1 MRNIFGSSGLGP
13 VAVLAGGGASALLL
27 ALTAGPGS
35 ATTTLTVD
43 TLTDGVANATDCS
56 APVID
61 SCSLRD
67 AIAAAADG
75 DVIVFEAGL
84 VGTSTLTEGKLFVE
98 VGLTITGAGSD
109 LLTIDADGNSG
120 VFYIGSAAS
129 DVTVSGMRITGG
141 GGNSTTGA
149 GIDAYNSGSLD
160 LVDVDVSGN
169 AASYGGGVYAT
180 GTGSFSMTDSTV
192 SNNTAG
198 VGAGGLY
205 LAGSLTDV
213 LFTRSVISGNTASQG
228 GGGIVSYN
236 SGDVALVDSRVTG
249 NTSSTGGG
257 GKLMQ
262 GGNLVVDGSV
272 FDGNTALGG
281 GGIYSNNVGSVTITD
296 STFSENT
303 VSGNAGGG
311 ALYFATT
318 GQEIL
323 ISNSTFE
330 SNSGASWGGALD
342 FDADDQV
349 VVINNSTIVGN
360 TASRQGGGIWKE
372 TGGSLTINQSTITE
386 NDAAIAGGGIFLT
399 AASGGTAAATVVLS
413 GSIVSANTATTNPDG
428 TDISLVWTAGDSF
441 SSDHSLLG
449 DVTDGVVVIDLGG
462 NITSD
467 TPGLS
472 PLADNGGATLTM
484 ALLANSVAIDAGPD
498 SVATFAGNGF
508 DQRGTPWVRVYNGLV
523 DIGAYEVQPDP
534 TPTTTTT
541 TQDPT
546 TTTTEG
552 PTPTTTEPTD
562 TTIATGET
570 VVPAFTG

>member
-1 MRNIFGSSGLGP
+1 MNKNLKTSALGS

-43 TLTDGVANATDCS
+43 TLTDGVANATDCT
-56 APVID
+56 APVTD

-75 DVIVFEAGL
+75 DVIVFETGLAGT
-84 VGTSTLTEGKLFVE
+84 VTLTDGSLDIA
-98 VGLTITGAGSD
+98 VGVTVTGTGSD
-109 LLTIDADGNSG
+109 LLTIDADGNSL

-129 DVTVSGMRITGG
+129 DVTITGMKITGG
-141 GGNSTTGA
+141 DRGG
-149 GIDAYNSGSLD
+149 IQAYNLGSLD
-160 LVDVDVSGN
+160 LVEVDISDN
-169 AASYGGGVYAT
+169 SASFAGGVYAG

-192 SNNTAG
+192 SNNTVAA
-198 VGAGGLY
+198 GAGGLY
-205 LAGSLTDV
+205 FTSSITDA
-213 LFTRSVISGNTASQG
+213 LFTRTVISGNTASHG

-236 SGDVALVDSRVTG
+236 SGDVTLVDSRVTG

-262 GGNLVVDGSV
+262 GGNLAVDGSV

-281 GGIYSNNVGSVTITD
+281 GGIYSSNGGSVTITD

-386 NDAAIAGGGIFLT
+386 NDAPVGGGIFLT
-399 AASGGTAAATVVLS
+399 AASGGTAAATVVLA
-413 GSIVSANTATTNPDG
+413 GSIVSANTLTPANPVALTSVAGRLSGAAIADG

-462 NITSD
+462 NIASD

-484 ALLANSVAIDAGPD
+484 ALLANSAAIDAGPD
-498 SVATFAGNGF
+498 PVATFAGNGF

-534 TPTTTTT
+534 TP
-541 TQDPT
+541 PT
-546 TTTTEG
+546 TEAVV
-552 PTPTTTEPTD
+552 P
-562 TTIATGET
+562 GET
-570 VVPAFTG
+570 AVPVFTG